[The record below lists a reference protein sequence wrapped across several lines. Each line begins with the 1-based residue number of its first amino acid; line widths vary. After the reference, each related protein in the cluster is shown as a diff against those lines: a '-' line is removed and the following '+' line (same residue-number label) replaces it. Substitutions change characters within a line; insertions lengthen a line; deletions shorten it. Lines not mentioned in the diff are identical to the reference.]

1 MKLKPLKDLLLV
13 KHVQEENKGGLVLK
27 EAWEKPKNIVEIIDV
42 GPLVN
47 DVAIGQKVMI
57 NPYAVTD
64 TQVKDEKLIRE
75 EDVLATC
82 SDI

>member
-13 KHVQEENKGGLVLK
+13 KQIPEEPKSGLVLK
-27 EAWEKPKNIVEIIDV
+27 EAWEKPKNIVEIIAV

-47 DVAIGQKVMI
+47 DLADGMRVMI

-64 TQVKDEKLIRE
+64 THIKDEKLIRE

-82 SDI
+82 ENQ